1 MANRKYENLK
11 KQKNNILSETKE
23 TIAKFD
29 IISKEAERVSQISTN
44 VSVILEDLDK
54 QFEQA
59 TKLSGSDISFLFF
72 ATALQ
77 CIRQYLLTPFKERM
91 TDKKSAKTAHEDER
105 KIFDKV
111 HIQGE
116 QDKSK
121 RYYASLNDIIVQ
133 GVPYDTQFG
142 SADFNLGLSGNAHR
156 FRTLGHDP
164 LFGWVFGTANIM
176 TNTLTDWSFQS
187 YHIKP
192 SAMADGRMKPK
203 IVQHA
208 DTMLMMEKVTERSK
222 AEPQALALAVIK
234 QCLHLKSDMFSVAG
248 LSVPG
253 MTALSPEM
261 AQILAEHGVDTAN
274 MLTVGKQA
282 AYAILINT
290 LIAVIHGLFYEDSF
304 GARNLYDVRT
314 RKILTYSNLIASA
327 SNIIAVAVMEAI
339 SVFTSNAELGENAL
353 RYLDVGGLAVTIY
366 RIVNDRKFIKQIKQE
381 FLEKEFYNLV
391 MGEKIEV

>member
-1 MANRKYENLK
+1 MSNRKYEKLK
-11 KQKNNILSETKE
+11 KQKQNIISDVKQDT
-23 TIAKFD
+23 AKFD
-29 IISKEAERVSQISTN
+29 SISKEAKRVSEVSRN
-44 VSVILEDLDK
+44 VSVILKDLDQ

-59 TKLSGSDISFLFF
+59 TKLTGTDIRFLFF

-77 CIRQYLLTPFKERM
+77 CIRQYLLTPFKERL
-91 TDKKSAKTAHEDER
+91 TDKESAKEAHAEER
-105 KIFDKV
+105 KIFGTVSVRD
-111 HIQGE
+111 E
-116 QDKSK
+116 QDKTR
-121 RYYASLNDIIVQ
+121 RYYASLNDIMLQ

-176 TNTLTDWSFQS
+176 TNTLTDWAFQS

-192 SAMADGRMKPK
+192 SPMADGRMKPK

-208 DTMLMMEKVTERSK
+208 STMLMMEKVIERSK

-234 QCLHLKSDMFSVAG
+234 QRLHLKSDMFSVAG
-248 LSVPG
+248 LPLPG
-253 MTALSPEM
+253 MTALSPEA

-282 AYAILINT
+282 AYSILINT
-290 LIAVIHGLFYEDSF
+290 LIAMIHGLFYEESF
-304 GARNLYDVRT
+304 GARSLYDVRT
-314 RKILTYSNLIASA
+314 RKILMYSNLIASA
-327 SNIIAVAVMEAI
+327 SNLIAVAVMEAMA
-339 SVFTSNAELGENAL
+339 VATSNAELGRNGI

-366 RIVNDRKFIKQIKQE
+366 RIVNDRKFIKQVKQE

-391 MGEKIEV
+391 IGDTIEI

>member
-11 KQKNNILSETKE
+11 KQKNSILLETKE
-23 TIAKFD
+23 AVAKFD
-29 IISKEAERVSQISTN
+29 IISGEAERVSEISSN
-44 VSVILEDLDK
+44 VSVILADLDK

-59 TKLSGSDISFLFF
+59 TKLSGNDVGFLFF

-91 TDKKSAKTAHEDER
+91 TDKDSAKEAHEDER

-111 HIQGE
+111 NIQDE

-187 YHIKP
+187 YHVKP
-192 SAMADGRMKPK
+192 SAMVDGRMKPK

-208 DTMLMMEKVTERSK
+208 DTILMMEKVIERSK
-222 AEPQALALAVIK
+222 AEPQALASAVIK
-234 QCLHLKSDMFSVAG
+234 QRLHLKSDMFSVAG

-261 AQILAEHGVDTAN
+261 AQTLAEHGVNTAN

-290 LIAVIHGLFYEDSF
+290 LIAVIHGLFYEESF

-339 SVFTSNAELGENAL
+339 SVFTSNAELGKSAL

-366 RIVNDRKFIKQIKQE
+366 RIVNDRKFIREVKQE

-391 MGEKIEV
+391 MGEKIDI

>member
-11 KQKNNILSETKE
+11 KQKQNIILDTKQD
-23 TIAKFD
+23 IAGFD
-29 IISKEAERVSQISTN
+29 SISKEARRVSEVSRN
-44 VSVILEDLDK
+44 VSVILKDLDR

-59 TKLSGSDISFLFF
+59 TKLTGTDTGFLFF

-77 CIRQYLLTPFKERM
+77 CIRQYLLTPFKERL
-91 TDKKSAKTAHEDER
+91 TDKESAKEAHEEER
-105 KIFDKV
+105 KIFGSVSGKD
-111 HIQGE
+111 E
-116 QDKSK
+116 QDKTK
-121 RYYASLNDIIVQ
+121 RYYACLNDIMLQ

-176 TNTLTDWSFQS
+176 TSTLTDWAFQS
-187 YHIKP
+187 YHVKP
-192 SAMADGRMKPK
+192 SPMADGRMKPK

-208 DTMLMMEKVTERSK
+208 NTMLMMEKVIGRSET
-222 AEPQALALAVIK
+222 EPQALALAVIK
-234 QCLHLKSDMFSVAG
+234 QRLHLKSDMFSVAG
-248 LSVPG
+248 LPLPG
-253 MTALSPEM
+253 MTALSPEA

-290 LIAVIHGLFYEDSF
+290 LIAMIHGLFYEESF

-314 RKILTYSNLIASA
+314 RKILTYSSLIASA
-327 SNIIAVAVMEAI
+327 SNLIAVAVVEVMA
-339 SVFTSNAELGENAL
+339 VATSNAELGRNGI

-366 RIVNDRKFIKQIKQE
+366 RIVNDRKFIKQVKQE
-381 FLEKEFYNLV
+381 FLEKEFYNIV
-391 MGEKIEV
+391 MGETIEI